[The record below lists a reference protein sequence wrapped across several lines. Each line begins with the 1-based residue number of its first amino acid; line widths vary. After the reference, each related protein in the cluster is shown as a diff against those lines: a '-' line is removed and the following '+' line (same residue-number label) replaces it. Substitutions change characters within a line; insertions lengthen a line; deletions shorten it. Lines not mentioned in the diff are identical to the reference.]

1 MFCGKFCVSVICSS
15 YKPLLRDSVKYENGT
30 YVDAVFNKVDMTPL
44 IDDLEYNQDL
54 DCKLRLEPNVTFEVT
69 GMNPEVQMCM
79 YEMQEA
85 PVDMF
90 TFIRELVSYSI
101 TLDVVWTTDD
111 TIMVTNE
118 EIGLL
123 SNFLPATYLNMT
135 RIGSSDCTPLKYWVL
150 SMCPFKLCLFQK
162 RAIFKPFLFDGWT
175 GRHASQACETELFP
189 SSSRFCRRWR

>member
-1 MFCGKFCVSVICSS
+1 MIFSS
-15 YKPLLRDSVKYENGT
+15 YKPLLRDSVEYENGT
-30 YVDAVFNKVDMTPL
+30 YIDAVFNKVDMTPL

-54 DCKLRLEPNVTFEVT
+54 DCKVRLEKNVTFEVT
-69 GMNPEVQMCM
+69 GMNPEIQMCM

-135 RIGSSDCTPLKYWVL
+135 RIGSSDCTPLKY
-150 SMCPFKLCLFQK
+150 
-162 RAIFKPFLFDGWT
+162 
-175 GRHASQACETELFP
+175 
-189 SSSRFCRRWR
+189 